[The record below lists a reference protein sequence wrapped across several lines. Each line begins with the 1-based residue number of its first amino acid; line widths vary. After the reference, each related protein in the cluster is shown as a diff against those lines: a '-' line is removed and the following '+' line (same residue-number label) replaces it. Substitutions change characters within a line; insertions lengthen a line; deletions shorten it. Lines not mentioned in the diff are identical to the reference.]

1 MSACTKTLA
10 HSTGMTGITNVTTI
24 DSVIT
29 DSAKFTS
36 WKTGVTG
43 GINGL
48 TDTPTNI
55 TTLAKISADLGN
67 LQGCLQTKVSYMGQ
81 LPTTISGA
89 QEEILDLNDEIAEA
103 EIHAT
108 IARDRVAFIRDPS
121 KGTSYYESWFPL
133 GRPMQPVSL
142 LIFIGLDIFLC
153 VFALLMVASAYG
165 IDLSVAV
172 SATSTFN
179 QAYGQMSYPT
189 MILVGLLILF
199 ITLYATRTYA
209 N

>member
-1 MSACTKTLA
+1 MSTCGIRLA
-10 HSTGMTGITNVTTI
+10 YTTGMTGITNATTV

-29 DSAKFTS
+29 EPTKFTA
-36 WKTGVTG
+36 WRTGVTSG
-43 GINGL
+43 LSGL
-48 TDTPTNI
+48 TDTAIFARI
-55 TTLAKISADLGN
+55 TADLGN
-67 LQGCLQTKVSYMGQ
+67 VQTCLQTKVNDLRR

-89 QEEILDLNDEIAEA
+89 QEQILDLNDKIAEA
-103 EIHAT
+103 ETHAT

-133 GRPMQPVSL
+133 GRPMHPISL
-142 LIFIGLDIFLC
+142 IILIGIDIFLC
-153 VFALLMVASAYG
+153 VFALLMIASAYG
-165 IDLSVAV
+165 VDLSVAV
-172 SATSTFN
+172 SASSTFN
-179 QAYGQMSYPT
+179 QAFAQVSYPA